1 MRKCLFFDFDNTL
14 YSHKT
19 KRVPESA
26 KKALSDLRAQG
37 HYIVLATGRG
47 LESQDFIRQ
56 ESGFDFDAM
65 ILLNGQQV
73 FIGDKLVFEHHE
85 TIAESGLLSQL
96 TTKYDIPLGG
106 WTEHGVM
113 VNRIDSRVAKVISDF
128 TNFNPLEDST
138 FPVGFSIYMVHLYAK
153 QNEEPLFQEVFK
165 DFIFNRSH
173 DYLLNLIPKSAG
185 KSTGISM
192 ILDQTRIPK
201 ADSIAFGDGYNDVDM
216 LENVGTSIAME
227 NGAENLKSIATFI
240 ADTPDNNGI
249 AKMLRQLDLI

>member
-56 ESGFDFDAM
+56 ESGFDFDAA

-73 FIGDKLVFEHHE
+73 YQDGKLIFEHHE
-85 TIAESGLLSQL
+85 SIGQGARLSQL
-96 TTKYDIPLGG
+96 AETYNIPLGG
-106 WTEHGVM
+106 WTDHSVM
-113 VNRIDSRVAKVISDF
+113 VNRIDSRVSQVIQDF
-128 TNFNPLEDST
+128 TNFNPIEDPT
-138 FPVGFSIYMVHLYAK
+138 FPLGFPIYMVHLYATEA
-153 QNEEPLFQEVFK
+153 EEVLFQDVLT

-173 DYLLNLIPKSAG
+173 EYLLNLIPKSAG
-185 KSTGISM
+185 KGTGISM
-192 ILDQTRIPK
+192 ILEKEGIEK
-201 ADSIAFGDGYNDVDM
+201 EDSIAFGDGYNDVDM
-216 LENVGTSIAME
+216 LQSVGVGIAMGD
-227 NGAENLKSIATFI
+227 GADNLKKVATHI
-240 ADTPDNNGI
+240 ADTPDNDGI
-249 AKMLRQLDLI
+249 TKMLRQLELV